1 MNRKT
6 TNTIALA
13 CVRILSVTT
22 IILLV
27 AIIGYIAF
35 RGVWKRNRV
44 IRDVVPLEM
53 ENRGFVISVTNGSD
67 IKGLSWFTLQKIA
80 LGKVYSLRNL
90 SGVDAP
96 ITLYVTDDVLPS
108 FLAHMRIANDQIVRK
123 ETLPSSIRTGDI
135 VISKE
140 RIPKMKTVPLYDEV
154 LAVHPS
160 VSALYGNNRISM
172 VEPIQW
178 KYLQEGKIASWKEL
192 GGPDMPVRQ
201 VTSLQE
207 LETESGSYMIM
218 DAGAWWKATQ
228 QDKVPISK
236 LDVVGIEEGRNLTF
250 AYITTKTV
258 ESGKYGGIGTIIVN
272 TFLMV
277 MLTVLFSL
285 PIGVAAALWLC
296 EYAREGRMKRWIQS
310 GIDILSA
317 LPSIIFGLF
326 GLLIFVQL
334 FHWGFSLI
342 SGTLT
347 VSLMVLPTII
357 RTSQESIASVD
368 RSLNEASLALGA
380 TRIETIFRVVLPS
393 AKRGIVT
400 GMILAIGRAIGE
412 TAALIYTIGSGTD
425 IATSLTSSSR
435 VLAMHI
441 FLTITEG
448 QSTDKAFASALVLI
462 ILVLII
468 NTVANRLIHTRR
480 R

>member
-1 MNRKT
+1 
-6 TNTIALA
+6 
-13 CVRILSVTT
+13 
-22 IILLV
+22 
-27 AIIGYIAF
+27 
-35 RGVWKRNRV
+35 
-44 IRDVVPLEM
+44 
-53 ENRGFVISVTNGSD
+53 
-67 IKGLSWFTLQKIA
+67 
-80 LGKVYSLRNL
+80 
-90 SGVDAP
+90 
-96 ITLYVTDDVLPS
+96 
-108 FLAHMRIANDQIVRK
+108 
-123 ETLPSSIRTGDI
+123 
-135 VISKE
+135 
-140 RIPKMKTVPLYDEV
+140 V

-178 KYLQEGKIASWKEL
+178 KYLQEGKITSWKEL
-192 GGPDMPVRQ
+192 GGPDMPVRK

-218 DAGAWWKATQ
+218 EADAWWNATQ
-228 QDKVPISK
+228 RDKIPVSK

-250 AYITTKTV
+250 AYMTTKTV

>member
-6 TNTIALA
+6 TNAIALA
-13 CVRILSVTT
+13 VVRILSVTT

-35 RGVWKRNRV
+35 RGIWKQTRV
-44 IRDVVPLEM
+44 IRDVVPLSQE
-53 ENRGFVISVTNGSD
+53 EKGFVISAPASNQLSD
-67 IKGLSWFTLQKIA
+67 LSWFTLRNIAQGKI
-80 LGKVYSLRNL
+80 YSLRNL
-90 SGVDAP
+90 SGVDSP
-96 ITLYVTDDVLPS
+96 VTLYITDDVLPA
-108 FLAHMRIANDQIVRK
+108 FLSHMDLSKDKVVYQNRIPDHVER
-123 ETLPSSIRTGDI
+123 GGI
-135 VISKE
+135 VISSKKGKNLKK
-140 RIPKMKTVPLYDEV
+140 IPLYDEV
-154 LAVHPS
+154 LAVNPT
-160 VSALYGNNRISM
+160 VAALYGNNRIAM

-178 KYLQEGKIASWKEL
+178 VHLQEGSVRSWKEL
-192 GGPDMPVRQ
+192 GGPDMPVRNVSTLDEVESTEGSYLVVDAAQ
-201 VTSLQE
+201 WQDAKDAGHAITSLQ
-207 LETESGSYMIM
+207 
-218 DAGAWWKATQ
+218 
-228 QDKVPISK
+228 
-236 LDVVGIEEGRNLTF
+236 VVGIESGVNLTWD
-250 AYITTKTV
+250 YMTEKTV

-272 TFLMV
+272 TFFMV
-277 MLTVLFSL
+277 MLTILFSL

-296 EYAREGRMKRWIQS
+296 EYAKEGKMKSMIQS

-326 GLLIFVQL
+326 GLLVFVQL

-357 RTSQESIASVD
+357 RTSQEAIASVD
-368 RSLNEASLALGA
+368 RSLSEASLALGA
-380 TRIETIFRVVLPS
+380 TKIETILRVVLPS
-393 AKRGIVT
+393 SKRGIIT

-425 IATSLTSSSR
+425 IAHSLTSSSR

-462 ILVLII
+462 VLVLVI